1 MPSKVIL
8 LRRFGR
14 QLRSF
19 RKQRMISREEM
30 GCRISLSAKDV
41 EALEDGKEDP
51 TLSTL
56 VLIAD
61 TLNVPPEELLAPLE
75 RRDSEY
81 YAYRFYLLKLLNR
94 MSKKDLKKAI
104 EALHTLNTSR
114 RSSPPS
120 SLSFGR

>member
-1 MPSKVIL
+1 MPNKVIL

-19 RKQRMISREEM
+19 RKQKVISREEM
-30 GCRISLSAKDV
+30 GCRIRLSAKDV
-41 EALEDGKEDP
+41 EALEEGKEDP
-51 TLSTL
+51 RLSTL
-56 VLIAD
+56 LLIAD
-61 TLNVPPEELLAPLE
+61 ALNVPPEELLAPPG
-75 RRDSEY
+75 RQDSEY

-120 SLSFGR
+120 SR